1 MSSSDTSPKRKDD
14 GLRRWQAPPLGDLDG
29 SPCVAEEAAAPPPLT
44 AEQLE
49 EIQRQAWQEGFEQG
63 RREGLQ
69 AAEEEASERIR
80 YLDRMLQEMGAP
92 LDELD
97 ERVEEELVALAM
109 AVARQLIRREIKTD
123 PGQII
128 GVIREG
134 IKLLPVT
141 AGNIRLELHPE
152 DAILVRELLNL
163 AEGDDR
169 SWHISE
175 DPTLTRG
182 GCRISNATSRIDATL
197 ETRINQVVAAVLG
210 GDRVEDRE

>member
-1 MSSSDTSPKRKDD
+1 MSSSDIPPKP
-14 GLRRWQAPPLGDLDG
+14 GEGGVRRWQAPPLGDLDG
-29 SPCVAEEAAAPPPLT
+29 EPDVPEETAPPPLT

-49 EIQRQAWQEGFEQG
+49 AIQQQAWQEGFEQG
-63 RREGLQ
+63 RRDGLE
-69 AAEEEASERIR
+69 AAEQETAERIR
-80 YLDRMLQEMGAP
+80 YLDRILQEMAAP

-97 ERVEEELVALAM
+97 ERVEEELASLAM

-134 IKLLPVT
+134 VKLLPVT
-141 AGNIRLELHPE
+141 AGNIQLELHPE
-152 DAILVRELLNL
+152 DAVLVRELLNL
-163 AEGDDR
+163 GEGDDR

-210 GDRVEDRE
+210 GERMEDRR

>member
-1 MSSSDTSPKRKDD
+1 MSSSDA
-14 GLRRWQAPPLGDLDG
+14 GVRRWQAPPLGG
-29 SPCVAEEAAAPPPLT
+29 FEEESEPQVAEEEEAPPLPT
-44 AEQLE
+44 AE
-49 EIQRQAWQEGFEQG
+49 EIEAIQQQAWQEGFEQG

-69 AAEEEASERIR
+69 AAEQEMAERIR
-80 YLDRMLQEMGAP
+80 HLDQVLQEMAQP

-97 ERVEEELVALAM
+97 DRVEEELVTLAL

-134 IKLLPVT
+134 VKLLPVT

-152 DAILVRELLNL
+152 DAALVRKLLNL
-163 AEGDDR
+163 DEGDER
-169 SWHISE
+169 SWHIHE

-182 GCRISNATSRIDATL
+182 GCRIANATSRIDATL

-210 GDRVEDRE
+210 GERMEDRG